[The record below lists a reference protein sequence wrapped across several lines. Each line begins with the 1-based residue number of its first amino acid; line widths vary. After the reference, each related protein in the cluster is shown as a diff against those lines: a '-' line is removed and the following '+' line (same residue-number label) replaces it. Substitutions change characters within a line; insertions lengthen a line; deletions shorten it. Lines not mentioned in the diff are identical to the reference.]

1 MPSLRRLQVTYYLI
15 LALFW
20 FATSLPAALGILI
33 IQSRGFSLS
42 QAGLF
47 LGIYS
52 LTIVLLEVPTGGL
65 ADAVGR
71 KRVTLAAYAVTALG
85 SASYFFAYSAW
96 AFALAFMLNGVG
108 RALASGALDA
118 WFVDAVQA
126 VDPEIDL
133 QPLLAR
139 GGMFSLLALGVGTL
153 AGSALPMLLS
163 GLPADGTAL
172 LTPLTAPIVGAFGC
186 FVLAFV
192 ATLLLVRETRP
203 ESEGRGWLDGLR
215 AAPRMVTT
223 AVTLSR
229 RDPTIVLLVSA
240 TMAGAFAL
248 LSLELLWQP
257 RFAAILGGSVA
268 NTGVANTGMVNTG
281 AGHSAVGN
289 SIVFGVIM
297 AGNFLAGLV
306 GNGLAPAAGRRL
318 HKRYGLLAA
327 LFQALR
333 GVAMLVLALQVTLV
347 PAAAVFWLVY
357 LGMGVVNSPHATLL
371 NRRIPGQYRSAMLS
385 IDSLLGY
392 VGGFFA
398 SVLLGLVA
406 ERAGIGLAWGI
417 GGGVLLASALL
428 YVRVDRREQAE
439 STEPVASAWEVA
451 TAAGEG

>member
-1 MPSLRRLQVTYYLI
+1 
-15 LALFW
+15 
-20 FATSLPAALGILI
+20 
-33 IQSRGFSLS
+33 
-42 QAGLF
+42 
-47 LGIYS
+47 
-52 LTIVLLEVPTGGL
+52 
-65 ADAVGR
+65 
-71 KRVTLAAYAVTALG
+71 
-85 SASYFFAYSAW
+85 
-96 AFALAFMLNGVG
+96 
-108 RALASGALDA
+108 
-118 WFVDAVQA
+118 
-126 VDPEIDL
+126 
-133 QPLLAR
+133 
-139 GGMFSLLALGVGTL
+139 
-153 AGSALPMLLS
+153 
-163 GLPADGTAL
+163 
-172 LTPLTAPIVGAFGC
+172 
-186 FVLAFV
+186 
-192 ATLLLVRETRP
+192 
-203 ESEGRGWLDGLR
+203 
-215 AAPRMVTT
+215 APRMVTT

-257 RFAAILGGSVA
+257 RFAAILGGSV
-268 NTGVANTGMVNTG
+268 VNTG

-297 AGNFLAGLV
+297 AGNFLAGMV
-306 GNGLAPAAGRRL
+306 GNGLAPAAGRQL

>member
-126 VDPEIDL
+126 ADPEIDL

-139 GGMFSLLALGVGTL
+139 GGMFALLALGVGTL
-153 AGSALPMLLS
+153 AGSALPMLLH

-172 LTPLTAPIVGAFGC
+172 LTPLTAPIVAAFGC

-192 ATLLLVRETRP
+192 ATLLLVREARP
-203 ESEGRGWLDGLR
+203 DGAASGWLDGIR

-257 RFAAILGGSVA
+257 RFAAIIGGS
-268 NTGVANTGMVNTG
+268 GVNTG
-281 AGHSAVGN
+281 AGQSPVGN
-289 SIVFGVIM
+289 SIIFGVIM
-297 AGNFLAGLV
+297 AGNFLAGMV

-333 GVAMLVLALQVTLV
+333 GVAMLVLALQVALV

-392 VGGFFA
+392 VGGFVA
-398 SVLLGLVA
+398 SVLLGFVA

-417 GGGVLLASALL
+417 GGGVLLLSALL
-428 YVRVDRREQAE
+428 YVRVDAREQAE
-439 STEPVASAWEVA
+439 SASLAPALEVAS
-451 TAAGEG
+451 AAGEG